1 MWEGMLRC
9 NYVTAKGARAL
20 QYRAQERL
28 LHRHK
33 GLSLMGLNMS
43 QSRVIWTPL
52 LFACLMYA
60 ISFHA
65 GAVDNIEMADA
76 AAKNSIIEK
85 LRALDDLDA
94 SDYGIR
100 HNCIKNSRIRSIRF
114 EDDQTAIVDVGRS
127 RQVILTLRKKCPGIK
142 QRPYIHRS
150 RLDSLCARYDRFEI
164 LESGLQCQVETL
176 EPYMRLENDAR

>member
-1 MWEGMLRC
+1 MSDISAWI
-9 NYVTAKGARAL
+9 ARYGVS
-20 QYRAQERL
+20 QKPRVGRS
-28 LHRHK
+28 
-33 GLSLMGLNMS
+33 GL
-43 QSRVIWTPL
+43 TPL
-52 LFACLMYA
+52 AQDGWRGSRSGSLVVFLLLCTTSANAWSGDRL
-60 ISFHA
+60 
-65 GAVDNIEMADA
+65 EPTP
-76 AAKNSIIEK
+76 NSALIEK
-85 LRALDDLDA
+85 LRALDGHR
-94 SDYGIR
+94 SGNYGIR
-100 HNCIKNSRIRSIRF
+100 NNCIKADRIRSIQF